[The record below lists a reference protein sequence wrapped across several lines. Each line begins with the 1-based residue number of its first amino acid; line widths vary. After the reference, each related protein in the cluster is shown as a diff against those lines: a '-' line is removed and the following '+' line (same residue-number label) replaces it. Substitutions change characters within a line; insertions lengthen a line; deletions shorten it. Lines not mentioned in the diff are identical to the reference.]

1 MNGTDGFLDIH
12 DSNLRVLD
20 GNIHA
25 KSIVLDQ
32 LDITS
37 SNTTTSTVQFLNTNK
52 AFKTT
57 ANIEVGNA
65 NLFVDTS
72 TSNVGILTSTP
83 THTLDVRGTANVE
96 VLRTTSNIEMNGG
109 TFSLGGHMIPTTHE
123 QYDIGTAERKI
134 RHLFLSDNSLWIGDK
149 AKISYDNTGDKLTF
163 HKRKASDTFI
173 PAKIIQ
179 LANASGQGLDTTI
192 AIQNHI
198 LGKEYTPGN
207 LGAMKLHHWLQY
219 AKEFQSNI
227 DLSDIFTSTESDY
240 DSMSTA
246 EGLENVPGASNGEL
260 YTTRKV
266 RIGSSV
272 APTANLDIE
281 GTLKVSGFVGT
292 SETGALSLPSGTTA
306 QKPTGVAGMIRFNTE
321 LSELEYYTPLESSSP
336 AVTGG
341 TITSITG
348 GETST
353 DTQVRYKIHEFTSG
367 NVNLTVST
375 GPVLIEY
382 LIIGGGGGGGVNHGG
397 GGGGGGYITGT
408 MKLLAG
414 TYPIVIGAGGNGG
427 TYINNTYT
435 HPTNGGNSS
444 AFGLTAYG
452 GGAGGNRDG
461 TYATDASTATLGIH
475 GASGGGGAGTGYAQA
490 DTTTRGGMNKIYPNE
505 WKPVINDHSIQGNA
519 GGYGSSGP
527 ASAYNAGNGG
537 GGGGAGGGGQNATG
551 QSSGAGKPGDG
562 GVGKFSGITGN
573 WIERAGGGGGGRWS
587 SGTGSSASGG
597 GGVGGNN
604 DSVVGT
610 AGTSGTG
617 GGGGGGGGNSA
628 AGGNGG
634 SGIVIVRYKV

>member
-12 DSNLRVLD
+12 DSHLRVLD

-25 KSIVLDQ
+25 KSIILDQ

-37 SNTTTSTVQFLNTNK
+37 SNSTTSTVQFLNTNK

-109 TFSLGGHMIPTTHE
+109 TFSLGGHMIPTAHE
-123 QYDIGTAERKI
+123 QYDIGTAEKKI

-179 LANASGQGLDTTI
+179 LANASGQGLDTTN

-198 LGKEYTPGN
+198 LEKSYTPGN

-219 AKEFQSNI
+219 AKDFQPNI
-227 DLSDIFTSTESDY
+227 GLSDIFTSTESDY

-266 RIGSSV
+266 RIGSNV

-321 LSELEYYTPLESSSP
+321 ISELEYYTPLESSSP

-348 GETST
+348 GE
-353 DTQVRYKIHEFTSG
+353 YKIHEFTSG
-367 NVNLTVST
+367 ANLIVTT

-397 GGGGGGYITGT
+397 GGGGGGYVTGT
-408 MKLLAG
+408 MKLLVG

-427 TYINNTYT
+427 TYNGGTSYT

-452 GGAGGNRDG
+452 GGGGGGRDN

-475 GASGGGGAGTGYAQA
+475 GASGGGGCGTGYART

-505 WKPVINDHSIQGNA
+505 WKPVINDHSIQGNV
-519 GGYGSSGP
+519 GGYGSS
-527 ASAYNAGNGG
+527 SANDTNAGNGG
-537 GGGGAGGGGQNATG
+537 GGA
-551 QSSGAGKPGDG
+551 
-562 GVGKFSGITGN
+562 
-573 WIERAGGGGGGRWS
+573 
-587 SGTGSSASGG
+587 
-597 GGVGGNN
+597 GGNN
-604 DSVVGT
+604 DLVAGT
-610 AGTSGTG
+610 AGTSGKG
-617 GGGGGGGGNSA
+617 GGGGGGGGNNA